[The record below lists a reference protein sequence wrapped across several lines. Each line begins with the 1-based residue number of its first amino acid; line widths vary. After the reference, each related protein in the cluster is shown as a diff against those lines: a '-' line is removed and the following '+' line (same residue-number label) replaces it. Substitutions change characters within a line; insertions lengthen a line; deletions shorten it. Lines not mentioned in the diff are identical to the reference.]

1 MNTDKGFKMDLLLMA
16 WGWFVDEIGKRVFV
30 GLWGVLLPTKQCHDI
45 VLLQKNSMPRKGTKG
60 TYQPSNV
67 KRNRKHGFRAR
78 MATKAGRALLKRRR
92 DKGRTRSAVTSKDI

>member
-1 MNTDKGFKMDLLLMA
+1 MA
-16 WGWFVDEIGKRVFV
+16 WGWFVDEIGKLIFEVER
-30 GLWGVLLPTKQCHDI
+30 GLLPINHRHDI
-45 VLLQKNSMPRKGTKG
+45 VLLQKNYMPRKGTKG

-92 DKGRTRSAVTSKDI
+92 DKGRTRAAVTSKDI